1 MKEFVKKDPKL
12 PTLTVVTPAYNQAQF
27 LRDTIESVL
36 SQDYPNIE
44 HIVLDDGSTD
54 ETPEILAEY
63 GDQFYWESQ
72 QNMGQTPAINKGWA
86 MGSGEIITWL
96 NSDDTF
102 YDSRSVGIGM
112 EYLANHKE
120 VGIVFGDSMFTEAD
134 GTEIEPTRPVKNFTY
149 DGFILNCENLIS
161 QPSAFIRREIVEKV
175 GDLDPKFYY
184 FMDWDFWMR
193 AGIFYK
199 IEHIDEILSTYRLHA
214 DSKTVAQAKK
224 AAPELEYMYKKYFA
238 RNDIPQDI
246 RAIEKQAMMNM
257 CFTSGGYYLQGDD
270 SESAAQMAK
279 KAFEYNPAGK
289 FKLDS
294 MHKYM
299 YCKFSSHPIYRK
311 SREFYRGESATEA
324 TLENLR

>member
-1 MKEFVKKDPKL
+1 MKKYVKTDLNL
-12 PTLTVVTPAYNQAQF
+12 PTLSVVTPAYNQADF

-54 ETPEILAEY
+54 KTAEILAEY

-72 QNMGQTPAINKGWA
+72 QNMGQTPTINKGWA
-86 MGSGEIITWL
+86 MSSGEIITWL

-134 GTEIEPTRPVKNFTY
+134 GTEIERTRPVKNFTY
-149 DGFILNCENLIS
+149 DGFIKNCENLIS
-161 QPSAFIRREIVEKV
+161 QPSAFIRRKIVEKV

-193 AGIFYK
+193 AGIYFN
-199 IEHIDEILSTYRLHA
+199 IEHIDEILSTYRLHE
-214 DSKTVAQAKK
+214 DSKTVAQSIK
-224 AAPELEYMYKKYFA
+224 AAPELEYMYQKYFSRGDLPA
-238 RNDIPQDI
+238 AIH
-246 RAIEKQAMMNM
+246 AIERQAMANM
-257 CFTSGGYYLQGDD
+257 CFTSANYYLQGSDEENA
-270 SESAAQMAK
+270 SVMAS
-279 KAFEYNPAGK
+279 KAFEYDPSARLK
-289 FKLDS
+289 VKSL
-294 MHKYM
+294 HKYL
-299 YCKFSSHPIYRK
+299 YSKFGNHSLYRTTRK
-311 SREFYRGESATEA
+311 LYRG
-324 TLENLR
+324 NLAQK